1 MGSPWDQL
9 LAKLI
14 ASENK
19 RNPLTDDQ
27 MADKLHLSR
36 QMIVR
41 LRQKTGT
48 PSYSQRRKP
57 YLLDN
62 LQRLLQK
69 NPLLSDRELTRLLQE
84 DGYDIS
90 KYTVSAYR
98 RELPQLHWQPPDA
111 PKVPATP
118 FDRLVGKTGSMLPI
132 LKKAEAAVCYP
143 PEGLHTLI
151 LGETGTGKTVL
162 AEIMFQIAHEKRG
175 LDKNK
180 FIRFNCA
187 DYYNNPQLLV
197 SQLFG
202 HTKGSFTGADG
213 DKTGLVEKA
222 DGGILFLDE
231 IHRLPPEGQEI
242 LFTIIDKG
250 KYRRL
255 GETGKERDIH
265 TMIIGA
271 TTEDI
276 GSSLTLPF
284 TRRIPMIIEM
294 PPLRYRSIQERY
306 ELIKNF
312 FLQEA
317 VRIGVGINVSSEV
330 ICALLAYDCYGN
342 IGQLLSDIQVA
353 CARAYIRHLDNRDK
367 LLAVTLLDFS
377 ENVKE
382 GLLRRKYSEKAL
394 APYLD
399 KGIRVLPGEAQ
410 VWVFDESDTFLMPD
424 EIYKFIE
431 ERHRQLEQEG
441 AYGYDIQKIVGDELE
456 SRLKRTLRNLTQI
469 NSGSSRLDISTLAS
483 AAMLE
488 ALGEMQALAAAE
500 IGALGEDI
508 AYYLSIH
515 FHQSYE
521 RLRQKKPIMNPRL
534 EQIKEGYPKEFALA
548 RKMLVLAEEKL
559 DCSFPDEEAAYIAFY
574 LSQNQTY
581 SPTKNCV
588 QIFVVTHG
596 YVGREMAAVANRLLE
611 MDFVRH
617 ICINLEEKGATYVS
631 EAIAMA
637 KDFHEGKGILLLT
650 DMGATVA
657 LGDVI
662 QKETGIPTKSIAKVH
677 TAMVM
682 DAAFKAAHQNLS
694 LSELFESVGKESP
707 YTVYSMKKDLP
718 KALIILCMTGKGAAL
733 EIKQILEQNVPLL
746 AEHKTEIIP
755 LGVMADNYLEQISEI
770 RRKKQIIAMIGTVDP
785 GIKDIPYISMRKA
798 MDQQGISEIR
808 ALVRLHFQYLEP
820 IRPTFQRLDS
830 LLQPHLAFP
839 HLETRSKTSLIRH
852 VARALEKGGF
862 VADTYLEGVLQRE
875 AQGNTGFTNGIA
887 LAHTYPEHTLC
898 SAIAI
903 ATLSRPI
910 LWEKGFYCNIVLFLA
925 LKNPCEAIIKQIYSL
940 SARKEFCERL
950 SAAKTASELYGIM
963 LQLGGEPLC

>member
-1 MGSPWDQL
+1 MGVKWETL
-9 LAKLI
+9 LVKLI
-14 ASENK
+14 ASESK
-19 RNPLTDDQ
+19 KTPLTDDQ
-27 MADKLHLSR
+27 LANELRLSR
-36 QMIVR
+36 QVVVR
-41 LRQKTGT
+41 LRQKTGI
-48 PSYSQRRKP
+48 PSYSERRKP
-57 YLLDN
+57 YLQED

-69 NPLLSDRELTRLLQE
+69 DPLLSDRELTRLLQE
-84 DGYDIS
+84 EGYDIS

-98 RELPQLHWQPPDA
+98 RELPQARWEPPEA
-111 PKVPATP
+111 PKLPASP
-118 FDRLVGKTGSMLPI
+118 LERLVGKTGSMQPI

-143 PEGLHTLI
+143 PRGLHTLI

-175 LDKNK
+175 VDKGK
-180 FIRFNCA
+180 FVRFNCA

-202 HTKGSFTGADG
+202 HIKGSFTGADA

-255 GETGKERDIH
+255 GETGKERDIQI
-265 TMIIGA
+265 MIIGA
-271 TTEDI
+271 TTEEI

-284 TRRIPMIIEM
+284 TRRIPMIIEI
-294 PPLRYRSIQERY
+294 PPLRHRSIQERY
-306 ELIKNF
+306 ELIKSF

-317 VRIGVGINVSSEV
+317 VRIGAGINVSSEV

-342 IGQLLSDIQVA
+342 IGQLLSDIQVS

-394 APYLD
+394 VPYLD
-399 KGIRVLPGEAQ
+399 KGIRVLPDEAQ

-424 EIYKFIE
+424 GIYKFIE

-441 AYGYDIQKIVGDELE
+441 VSGYETQKIVGDELE
-456 SRLKRTLRNLTQI
+456 SRLKRTLRNLNQI
-469 NSGSSRLDISTLAS
+469 SSGSERLGIGAIVGPSLLETLQ
-483 AAMLE
+483 
-488 ALGEMQALAAAE
+488 EMEALAAE
-500 IGALGEDI
+500 ETGPLNEDI

-534 EQIKEGYPKEFALA
+534 EQIKANYPKEFALA
-548 RKMLVLAEEKL
+548 RKMLALAEQKL
-559 DCSFPDEEAAYIAFY
+559 ACGFPDEEAAYIALY
-574 LSQNQTY
+574 LAQNQAY
-581 SPTKNCV
+581 PPTKSCV
-588 QIFVVTHG
+588 QVFVVTHG
-596 YVGREMAAVANRLLE
+596 YVGREMAEVANRLLE
-611 MDFVRH
+611 IDFVRH
-617 ICINLEEKGATYVS
+617 ICINLEEKNTAYVS
-631 EAIAMA
+631 QTIAMA
-637 KDFHEGKGILLLT
+637 KASHEGKGILLLA
-650 DMGATVA
+650 DMGATVT

-677 TAMVM
+677 TAMVL

-694 LSELFESVGKESP
+694 LTELYESVGKESP
-707 YTVYSMKKDLP
+707 YTVYSIKKDLP
-718 KALIILCMTGKGAAL
+718 KAIVILCMTGKGAAM

-755 LGVMADNYLEQISEI
+755 LGVMTDNYLEQISEM

-785 GIKDIPYISMRKA
+785 GIKDILYISMRKA
-798 MDQQGISEIR
+798 MDQQGLSEIR

-820 IRPTFQRLDS
+820 LAPAIQGIDS
-830 LLQPHLAFP
+830 LLQPRLFFP
-839 HLETRSKTSLIRH
+839 QLEIRSKTALIRH
-852 VARALEKGGF
+852 VAEAMAKEGF
-862 VADTYLEGVLQRE
+862 VADSYLEGIMQRE
-875 AQGNTGFTNGIA
+875 AQGNTGFTKGIA
-887 LAHTYPEHTLC
+887 LAHTYPEHTLR
-898 SAIAI
+898 SAVAV

-940 SARKEFCERL
+940 GAGKGFRRRF
-950 SAAKTASELYGIM
+950 
-963 LQLGGEPLC
+963 